1 MGKPKEKEVGNPST
15 TSEEPLSEKKNR
27 KKLKAAKKI
36 AKKSSKGNSKISD
49 KLNTKDI
56 KTVKEIAIKL
66 DGSTQVNEKG
76 EASTKGKE
84 ASTKE
89 TIGGLI
95 FMCNGKTKP
104 DCFRHKVFGLPENRK
119 DFVFRIKP
127 GTRLFLYDFDL
138 KLLYG
143 IFKASSFGGIK
154 LEPAA
159 FNGFYPAQVRFE
171 VERACAPLPLHIFK
185 HAIKDNYT
193 GIRNKFNIELSLE
206 QVKELTKLFPS
217 LPQQQPIFNEDA
229 PVPQPVQPLA
239 PVPTPVALLWP
250 TMLPFDGPAPLQ
262 REVVQAPVGAMPLDP
277 RSLHEHEYINFGLN
291 PNPFLVSPATAH
303 GNAPDVYTH
312 PYMAVGPYE
321 TKINYQ
327 NDPSQLRLDKVDFSL
342 RPLVPVQPAHVRL
355 PYAAMPRIGNFEPGA
370 SRDARLSE
378 MQPILAS
385 NTLSGYVNRD
395 PRSVSSRYLFAGP
408 SIYYRQGPA

>member
-1 MGKPKEKEVGNPST
+1 MGKPKKKEVGNPSI
-15 TSEEPLSEKKNR
+15 TSEEPLPVKKNR
-27 KKLKAAKKI
+27 KKLKGAKKI
-36 AKKSSKGNSKISD
+36 AKKSSKGKSEISD
-49 KLNTKDI
+49 KLTTKDI

-84 ASTKE
+84 ASTNE

-127 GTRLFLYDFDL
+127 GTKLFLYDFDL
-138 KLLYG
+138 KVLYG

-193 GIRNKFNIELSLE
+193 GIRNKFNIELSVE
-206 QVKELTKLFPS
+206 QVNELTKLFPS
-217 LPQQQPIFNEDA
+217 LPPQQPIFNEDA
-229 PVPQPVQPLA
+229 PVPQPIQPLA
-239 PVPTPVALLWP
+239 PVPTPVPLLWP
-250 TMLPFDGPAPLQ
+250 TMVPFDGPAPLQ
-262 REVVQAPVGAMPLDP
+262 REFVQAPVGAVPLDP
-277 RSLHEHEYINFGLN
+277 RSLNEHEYINFGLN
-291 PNPFLVSPATAH
+291 PNQFLVSPAT
-303 GNAPDVYTH
+303 APDVYTH
-312 PYMAVGPYE
+312 PYIAVGPYE
-321 TKINYQ
+321 PKINYH
-327 NDPSQLRLDKVDFSL
+327 NDPL
-342 RPLVPVQPAHVRL
+342 RPLVPVQQAHVRL
-355 PYAAMPRIGNFEPGA
+355 PYALPRIGTFEPGA
-370 SRDARLSE
+370 SRDARISE
-378 MQPILAS
+378 MHPILAP
-385 NTLSGYVNRD
+385 NALSGYVNRD
-395 PRSVSSRYLFAGP
+395 SRSVSSRYLFAGP
-408 SIYYRQGPA
+408 SIYYR

>member
-15 TSEEPLSEKKNR
+15 TSEQPLSEKKSR

-36 AKKSSKGNSKISD
+36 AKKSSKGKIKISD

-56 KTVKEIAIKL
+56 KTVKDVAIKL

-89 TIGGLI
+89 TIAGLI

-193 GIRNKFNIELSLE
+193 GIRNKFNIELSIE
-206 QVKELTKLFPS
+206 HVKELTKLFSS
-217 LPQQQPIFNEDA
+217 LPQQEPIFNKDA

-239 PVPTPVALLWP
+239 PVPTPVPLLWP
-250 TMLPFDGPAPLQ
+250 TMLPFDGPAAPLQ
-262 REVVQAPVGAMPLDP
+262 REIVQAPVAAIPLDP
-277 RSLHEHEYINFGLN
+277 RSLNEHEYINFGLN
-291 PNPFLVSPATAH
+291 PNQFLMSPAT
-303 GNAPDVYTH
+303 DVYAH
-312 PYMAVGPYE
+312 PYIPVGPYE

-327 NDPSQLRLDKVDFSL
+327 NDPSQLRLDKVDYSL

-355 PYAAMPRIGNFEPGA
+355 PYATPRIGYFEPGA

-378 MQPILAS
+378 RQQILAP
-385 NTLSGYVNRD
+385 NALSGYVNRD
-395 PRSVSSRYLFAGP
+395 SRSVSSRYLFAGP
-408 SIYYRQGPA
+408 SIYYKQGPA